1 MHVFEKHTNA
11 YLKARILKRF
21 LHNQLPHLTVEFI
34 GNKVETGIVVWQS
47 AEASFN
53 LMLMIHMIYLYP
65 IIFLDKVNRAAGNN
79 LHPRFVCYIKLRW
92 DDNVL
97 PHFIQIT

>member
-1 MHVFEKHTNA
+1 MHTSSSNIEKV
-11 YLKARILKRF
+11 

-53 LMLMIHMIYLYP
+53 LMLMIDMIYLYP
-65 IIFLDKVNRAAGNN
+65 IIFLDKVNRAAEDN
-79 LHPRFVCYIKLRW
+79 LLPRVVCYIKLPW

-97 PHFIQIT
+97 PHFI